1 MENKNVKDIV
11 AQTWDVDKMKQYN
24 TVIFWLAD
32 YWEVMLVVFAI
43 NRWFLFRLEP
53 IKIVILHYSSFEC
66 FCSSFW

>member
-1 MENKNVKDIV
+1 MESKNVKDIV

-43 NRWFLFRLEP
+43 NR
-53 IKIVILHYSSFEC
+53 
-66 FCSSFW
+66 